1 MEEEIQHHSKVI
13 VKINGNFWNEL
24 SFKPVKL
31 QIWKWKDMIMES
43 TMEED
48 WH

>member
-1 MEEEIQHHSKVI
+1 MEEEIQRHSKVI

-31 QIWKWKDMIMES
+31 QIVLWKVPWKKIDINS
-43 TMEED
+43 SV
-48 WH
+48 